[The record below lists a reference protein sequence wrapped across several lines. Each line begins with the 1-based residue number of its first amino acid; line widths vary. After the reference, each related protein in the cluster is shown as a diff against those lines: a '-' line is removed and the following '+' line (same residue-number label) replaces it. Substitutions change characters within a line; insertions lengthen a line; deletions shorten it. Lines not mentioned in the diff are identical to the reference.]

1 MFVNFTRQEQ
11 IEENIRFELKTA
23 EENYAES
30 NKRNMNQLVD
40 KEVFQIFNFF
50 LILSFL
56 SFKIYFN
63 ILEY

>member
-1 MFVNFTRQEQ
+1 MQISLPDQNQKRQEIFYRQKQ

-23 EENYAES
+23 EENYGES

-50 LILSFL
+50 
-56 SFKIYFN
+56 
-63 ILEY
+63 